1 MLHARLI
8 LRQFAAAAVLFA
20 SLSIGMIAAGTA
32 RAEPPMTLPEQLQIH
47 DPAGVINAAERTKLQ
62 RAIDR
67 LYNERGLSLWV
78 VYVKTFDNRTAA
90 DWANQVITASEF
102 TDRDVLLAVATDA
115 RRYYLSAPEG
125 LGQDKVN
132 SIAAKNV
139 EPNLKKGEWA
149 QAGIAAANGID
160 RALDGSNTLT
170 YVAAGVGGTAA
181 VVGGGA
187 YLYSRRRRQHEA
199 EERLDSLRN
208 ASDELTVDQLSTQS
222 IEVLDDWSKEILTD
236 TDNAVRTS
244 TDELALAVDEFGEQ
258 ETAPFRKAVEAAQK
272 GIADSFVL
280 RQRLDDAITESADE
294 RRSMLVQIITTCHDV
309 DGELDRQVRAF
320 DEMRNLLLN
329 APERL
334 DDLTRS
340 VVDLK
345 TRTETAEAT
354 LSLLIAKHGE
364 ERVKSVSHNV
374 ELAEKQIVF
383 AEENIDAGRDAV
395 EKPAGRQGAAVAAI
409 RAAEGAVEQARRLLD
424 AIGNA
429 DGSIATA
436 ATRLPALIDEV
447 TAEIEQAGTL
457 DRSSALDTAVETAH
471 IALQYAAAN
480 ADTDPLGSFTTLVDA
495 DTALDEALDSGRA
508 ATNLRKRNVELRET
522 GTAAAAAKVSA
533 ARDFIATRR
542 GAVQTE
548 ARTRLAEAERL
559 LASAQKRPAGE
570 AVEAVDEARRAG
582 ALADQA
588 LMSAQADVVSWQRTE
603 QPAAQGGDPSAIGA
617 VLGGILVDSFLRGGG
632 GGLGGGRIDTGGFPS
647 RRGDGYSYDGRSP
660 GSFGGS
666 GSSGRIGVG
675 GRF

>member
-1 MLHARLI
+1 MLHARSI
-8 LRQFAAAAVLFA
+8 LRQLAVATILFA
-20 SLSIGMIAAGTA
+20 SATLGLFAAGSA
-32 RAEPPMTLPEQLQIH
+32 HAEPPMTLPEQLQIH
-47 DPAGVINAAERTKLQ
+47 DPAGVISPGDRTKLQ
-62 RAIDR
+62 HAIDR
-67 LYNERGLSLWV
+67 LYNEHGLSLWV

-115 RRYYLSAPEG
+115 QRYYLSAPEG
-125 LGQDKVN
+125 LGRDTVN
-132 SIAAKNV
+132 SIAAKDV
-139 EPNLKKGEWA
+139 EPNLKKGQWA
-149 QAGIAAANGID
+149 QAGIAAANGIG
-160 RALDGSNTLT
+160 RALEPSNTLT
-170 YVAAGVGGTAA
+170 YVAAGVGGTA
-181 VVGGGA
+181 VVAGGGA
-187 YLYSRRRRQHEA
+187 YLYSRRRRENQA
-199 EERLDSLRN
+199 KERLESLRG

-222 IEVLDDWSKEILTD
+222 IDVLDDWSKEILTD

-258 ETAPFRKAVEAAQK
+258 ETAPFRRAVEAAQK

-280 RQRLDDAITESADE
+280 RQRLDDAITETADE

-329 APERL
+329 APDRL

-340 VVDLK
+340 IVDLK
-345 TRTETAEAT
+345 TRAQTAEAT

-364 ERVKSVSHNV
+364 DRVKSVSHNV

-383 AEENIDAGRDAV
+383 AEENVDAGRDAV

-409 RAAEGAVEQARRLLD
+409 RAAEGALDQARRLLD
-424 AIGNA
+424 AVANA
-429 DGSIATA
+429 DASIATA

-447 TAEIEQAGTL
+447 NAEIEEAGTL
-457 DRSSALDTAVETAH
+457 DRSSVLETAVETAQ
-471 IALQYAAAN
+471 IALEYVAAH
-480 ADTDPLGSFTTLVDA
+480 ADTDPLGSFTTLADA
-495 DTALDEALDSGRA
+495 DSALDEAIAAGRA
-508 ATNLRKRNVELRET
+508 ETNLRKRNVELRET

-542 GAVQTE
+542 GAVQAQ
-548 ARTRLAEAERL
+548 ARTRLSEAERL

-570 AVEAVDEARRAG
+570 TVEAVDEARRAG
-582 ALADQA
+582 ALADEA
-588 LMSAQADVVSWQRTE
+588 LMSAQADVVSWQRRE
-603 QPAAQGGDPSAIGA
+603 QPAAQGGDASAIGA

-632 GGLGGGRIDTGGFPS
+632 GIGGGRIDTGGFPS